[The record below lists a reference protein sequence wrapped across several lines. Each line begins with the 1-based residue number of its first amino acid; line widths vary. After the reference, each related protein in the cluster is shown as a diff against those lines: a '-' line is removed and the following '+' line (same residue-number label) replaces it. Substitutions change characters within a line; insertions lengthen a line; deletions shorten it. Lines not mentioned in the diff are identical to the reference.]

1 MANPSSAH
9 VDPVHADSVVGP
21 TVGGRLATTSSNQ
34 YFDLSSLIGHYV
46 RVRIQSE
53 SAFLCMCATSG
64 ATPETSVT
72 VDTLATTDNVAEL
85 YTEGEVD
92 QFVVTKDKP
101 YLVFKRGGS
110 TNGVLFVRPA

>member
-1 MANPSSAH
+1 MATPSTAH
-9 VDPVHADSVVGP
+9 VETVHANSVVGP

-34 YFDLSSLIGHYV
+34 YFDLSSLIGRYV
-46 RVRIQSE
+46 RVRMQTE
-53 SAFLCMCATSG
+53 SAYLCMCATSG

-85 YTEGEVD
+85 YAEGEVD
-92 QFVVTKDKP
+92 QWVVTADKP